1 LREDTTNALAEAE
14 KEVRVVTKDIE
25 HNENTFASET

>member
-14 KEVRVVTKDIE
+14 KEVRVVTSDIE
-25 HNENTFASET
+25 HNENTFASE